1 MNHCF
6 ARLTIK
12 KVQESLEE
20 LFFNFDF
27 FFFFNKT
34 IWFIEEASLFK
45 LGFWRRLLGIFGK

>member
-20 LFFNFDF
+20 PFFNFD

-34 IWFIEEASLFK
+34 IWFIEESSLFK